1 MNNDEIKNVSES
13 INCGESIGNIKYKV
27 LNPGGNKTALV
38 NGSEYTDTQKRVINK
53 IIMDKN
59 SQVEQVGFLSNKT
72 NRLEMAGGEF
82 CINATRCA
90 VYEYLRG
97 KEGEI
102 QLTVSGANKSILG
115 KVLEDKKVEIELSI
129 DKKVSDLYEIK
140 NDFTCIKI
148 DGILIAILDEEKS
161 KTYIQE
167 LKENEDKAKNKLKQL
182 MMTELDSEEKAIG
195 IMLLEKEIEKIKINP
210 IVWVKEINTV
220 FYETACG
227 SGSLG
232 TAIYNYLKNKDKEI
246 EIIQPS
252 GYSIN
257 IELKENDNYIEK
269 AIIRG
274 IVEEE

>member
-1 MNNDEIKNVSES
+1 MERNVRS
-13 INCGESIGNIKYKV
+13 IDCGESIGEVKYKI
-27 LNPGGNKTALV
+27 LNPGGNKTALISR
-38 NGSEYTDTQKRVINK
+38 SEYTDSQKRLINK
-53 IIMDKN
+53 MIMEKN
-59 SQVEQVGFLSNKT
+59 SQVEQVGFLSNKI

-90 VYEYLRG
+90 VYEYLGG

-102 QLTVSGANKSILG
+102 GLTVSGTNKKILG
-115 KVLEDKKVEIELSI
+115 KVLEDKKVEIQLEISKNI
-129 DKKVSDLYEIK
+129 ADLYEIK

-161 KTYIQE
+161 KTYIE
-167 LKENEDKAKNKLKQL
+167 KLKENEEKTKNELKQL
-182 MMTELDSEEKAIG
+182 MITELDSEEKAIG
-195 IMLLEKEIEKIKINP
+195 IILLEKKLERIKINP

-232 TAIYNYLKNKDKEI
+232 TAIYNYLNSKDKKI
-246 EIIQPS
+246 ELIQPS

-257 IELKENDNYIEK
+257 IELKENESYIEK
-269 AIIRG
+269 AIISG

>member
-1 MNNDEIKNVSES
+1 MRNDKSKS
-13 INCGESIGNIKYKV
+13 INCGGDIGEIKYKV

-38 NGSEYTDTQKRVINK
+38 DGSEYTDNQKKLINNM
-53 IIMDKN
+53 IMEKN
-59 SQVEQVGFLSNKT
+59 PQIEQVGFLSNKI

-82 CINATRCA
+82 CMNGTRCA
-90 VYEYLRG
+90 IWEYLKG

-102 QLTVSGANKSILG
+102 EISVSGTDKMILG
-115 KVLEDKKVEIELSI
+115 KVLNDKKVEIQLDI
-129 DKKVSDLYEIK
+129 GKNIANLYEVK

-148 DGILIAILDEEKS
+148 DGILIAILNEKKS
-161 KTYIQE
+161 KTYIQK
-167 LKENEDKAKNKLKQL
+167 LKQDEEKTKNELKQL
-182 MMTELDSEEKAIG
+182 MIAKLECKEKAIG
-195 IMLLEKEIEKIKINP
+195 IMLLEKEVGKIKINP
-210 IVWVKEINTV
+210 IVWVKAIDTV

-246 EIIQPS
+246 EIVQPS

-257 IELKENDNYIEK
+257 IKLEENENYIEK
-269 AIIRG
+269 AVIRG